1 MRIENKLHGL
11 INVML
16 PWTIWIKLSSILR
29 MTITTFISPNIREK
43 GKEHQ
48 LIGQSGICTS
58 KIFYPKII
66 SGTAATEVLFIIM
79 SPTPILLYSVILF
92 LVGYGKA
99 SIS

>member
-1 MRIENKLHGL
+1 MRIANKLHGL

-16 PWTIWIKLSSILR
+16 AWTIWIKLSSKLR
-29 MTITTFISPNIREK
+29 MRITKLRAPNIGER

-48 LIGQSGICTS
+48 LTGPCGICTS
-58 KIFYPKII
+58 EIVYPIII
-66 SGTAATEVLFIIM
+66 SRTAATEVLVIIM

>member
-1 MRIENKLHGL
+1 MRIANTLHGL

-16 PWTIWIKLSSILR
+16 AWTIWIKLSSILLMPLTR
-29 MTITTFISPNIREK
+29 LISPHLGER

-48 LIGQSGICTS
+48 LTGPCGICTS

-66 SGTAATEVLFIIM
+66 SGTAATEVLVIIM